1 MTTENTYINI
11 TAIAL
16 ATDIEFIESVNTF
29 ALTPSSNDLN
39 LLQRDGATAVIDLSM
54 QFADRGYECDV
65 ELLSQVI
72 GRLAD
77 IQVRDFAMGTH
88 NTETFDVYWNMW
100 LYLLRIAP
108 DGFVAP
114 VACLFATL
122 AYERG
127 DNELAYRALDRAT
140 VDDPKYALTILLRRV
155 FGSGWPA
162 AAFAAA
168 VISSTGTSPDV
179 RLVTFPAAS
188 INTRNGYPPTPY
200 AAEASCF
207 SLSAN

>member
-1 MTTENTYINI
+1 MTTENTYISI
-11 TAIAL
+11 AALSLAI
-16 ATDIEFIESVNTF
+16 DSEFIECVNSF
-29 ALTPSSNDLN
+29 AVPIDSPDLN

-54 QFADRGYECDV
+54 QFADRGYNCDV
-65 ELLSQVI
+65 ELMSQVV
-72 GRLAD
+72 GRLSD

-88 NTETFDVYWNMW
+88 NTETFDNYWNMW

-108 DGFVAP
+108 NGFVAP

-162 AAFAAA
+162 AAFAEM
-168 VISSTGTSPDV
+168 
-179 RLVTFPAAS
+179 RLELHPKVTAGIFE
-188 INTRNGYPPTPY
+188 G
-200 AAEASCF
+200 
-207 SLSAN
+207 

>member
-1 MTTENTYINI
+1 MTTENTYVSI
-11 TAIAL
+11 TPLAL
-16 ATDIEFIESVNTF
+16 ATDSDFIESVNTF
-29 ALTPSSNDLN
+29 AVPVDSPDLN

-54 QFADRGYECDV
+54 QFADRGYNCDV
-65 ELLSQVI
+65 ELISQVI
-72 GRLAD
+72 GRLSD

-88 NTETFDVYWNMW
+88 NDQTFDVYWNMW

-108 DGFVAP
+108 KEFVAP

-140 VDDPKYALTILLRRV
+140 GDDPKYALTILLRRV

-162 AAFAAA
+162 AAFAAM
-168 VISSTGTSPDV
+168 
-179 RLVTFPAAS
+179 RLELHPKVTAGIFE
-188 INTRNGYPPTPY
+188 R
-200 AAEASCF
+200 
-207 SLSAN
+207 

>member
-1 MTTENTYINI
+1 MSVKKT
-11 TAIAL
+11 IAQ
-16 ATDIEFIESVNTF
+16 APKKVVVKK
-29 ALTPSSNDLN
+29 ALKPKVVPFS
-39 LLQRDGATAVIDLSM
+39 
-54 QFADRGYECDV
+54 
-65 ELLSQVI
+65 
-72 GRLAD
+72 D

-88 NTETFDVYWNMW
+88 NTETFDTYWNMW

-108 DGFVAP
+108 NGFVAP

-162 AAFAAA
+162 AAFAAM
-168 VISSTGTSPDV
+168 
-179 RLVTFPAAS
+179 RLELHPKVTAGIFE
-188 INTRNGYPPTPY
+188 G
-200 AAEASCF
+200 
-207 SLSAN
+207 